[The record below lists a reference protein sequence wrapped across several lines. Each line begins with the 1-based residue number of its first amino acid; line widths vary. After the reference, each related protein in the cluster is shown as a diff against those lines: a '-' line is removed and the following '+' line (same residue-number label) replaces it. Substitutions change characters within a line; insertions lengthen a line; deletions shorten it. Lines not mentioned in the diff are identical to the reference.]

1 MWQAT
6 CKTNKGR
13 EKATKNKEKVTC
25 NEQKVMNNKQKV
37 TNSEQKARSN
47 KQKVTSIVKM
57 ANAIGSEQK
66 KQSKLRK
73 WAYKDLLHEPI
84 YIK

>member
-1 MWQAT
+1 
-6 CKTNKGR
+6 
-13 EKATKNKEKVTC
+13 
-25 NEQKVMNNKQKV
+25 MNNKQKI

-66 KQSKLRK
+66 KQSKLCK
-73 WAYKDLLHEPI
+73 
-84 YIK
+84 

>member
-1 MWQAT
+1 
-6 CKTNKGR
+6 
-13 EKATKNKEKVTC
+13 
-25 NEQKVMNNKQKV
+25 MNNKQKV

-66 KQSKLRK
+66 KTV
-73 WAYKDLLHEPI
+73 
-84 YIK
+84 